1 MKIDINHLLCYQSVL
16 CWQECSCLPE
26 INKKKSGGVDLC
38 NKGYIAGFVALAVVF
53 GQDKGITHYQSQEYE
68 AAQEYYESV
77 LMDNRNNPQA
87 QFGRGSSAFQRG
99 DMETAK
105 HGFEQSLKSHDVQLQ
120 SKAMYNLGNTF
131 FKNDKKE
138 EALAFYRKALEL
150 NPEDKDAKFNY
161 ELLKYQEKPPEDQQK
176 QEQDQNKDS
185 EENQEQDQQDQ
196 EKEKQEQEEKNQDK
210 KDQEQQEEEEKEE
223 EEQQEKQEQN
233 PEQQASQEQKA
244 SEEEKSQDLKQAESI
259 LDALKQDEKIMQK
272 QQIARSKSRKL
283 AKDW

>member
-1 MKIDINHLLCYQSVL
+1 LY
-16 CWQECSCLPE
+16 
-26 INKKKSGGVDLC
+26 
-38 NKGYIAGFVALAVVF
+38 NKGHIVGFFALAVVL

-77 LMDNRNNPQA
+77 LMDNVNNSQA

-131 FKNDKKE
+131 FKSEKKE

-150 NPEDKDAKFNY
+150 NPEDKDAKYNY
-161 ELLKYQEKPPEDQQK
+161 EFLKYQEKPPEDQQK
-176 QEQDQNKDS
+176 QEQDQSKDN
-185 EENQEQDQQDQ
+185 EENKEEDKQEE
-196 EKEKQEQEEKNQDK
+196 EKEKQEQEEKNQYK

-233 PEQQASQEQKA
+233 PEQQESQEQKA
-244 SEEEKSQDLKQAESI
+244 SEQEKAQDLKQAESI